1 MKEHINNVTHWLK
14 AQKLKGC
21 ITGSCMLNQYFDG
34 MDVDWFAYNKQSFT
48 QMFYAMWYNPEFQ
61 ILDKLEL
68 WKAEKFMNQD
78 NDFYKTGVQTIKF
91 YYNTCI
97 EINIILKKNANNI
110 FSVLSSFDMDL
121 VTVGYDTYLEQ
132 KLDLSGDSHKT
143 KIVNVNQWNP
153 QFLNHEAWAI
163 SRILRQLGRVFKY
176 HKRGFNTDNIVHK
189 YIELIN
195 IMQEHQDIFK
205 SSSYSE
211 GLKIRKKNTKIVKQL
226 CEVWLQ
232 THEIT
237 EEQIK
242 VINEKIKEI

>member
-1 MKEHINNVTHWLK
+1 MKEHIDNSIQWIKN
-14 AQKLKGC
+14 QKLKGC
-21 ITGSCMLNQYFDG
+21 ITGSCMLDEYWDG

-48 QMFYAMWYNPEFQ
+48 QMFYAMWYSSDFQ

-68 WKAEKFMNQD
+68 WKAKKFMNQD
-78 NDFYKTGVQTIKF
+78 NDFYKVGVQTIKF

-97 EINIILKKNANNI
+97 EINIILKKNANDI

-121 VTVGYDTYLEQ
+121 ISVGYDTYLEK

-143 KIVNVNQWNP
+143 KIVNVNPWNP
-153 QFLNHEAWAI
+153 QYLNHEAWAI
-163 SRILRQLGRVFKY
+163 SRILRQLGRIFKY

-195 IMQEHQDIFK
+195 VMQKHQDIFH
-205 SSSYSE
+205 SNSYSE
-211 GLKIRKKNTKIVKQL
+211 GLKIRKNNTKIIKQI
-226 CEVWLQ
+226 CEVWLD

-237 EEQIK
+237 DQQMEL
-242 VINEKIKEI
+242 INEKIKEI